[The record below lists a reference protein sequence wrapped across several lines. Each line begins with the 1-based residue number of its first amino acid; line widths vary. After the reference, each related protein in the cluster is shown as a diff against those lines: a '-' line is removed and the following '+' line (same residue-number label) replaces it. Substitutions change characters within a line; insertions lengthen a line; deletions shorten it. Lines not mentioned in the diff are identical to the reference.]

1 MRTRFYLFK
10 VFPLWALPCCCLL
23 LASVNASAA
32 EPKQTMTSQQCQKTL
47 VQLKQEFQ
55 TLKESSLAMK
65 SYLDN
70 AEANLLTLDTSLK
83 ELESNNVKLSQ
94 ALIESKAS
102 LTAAQSDYILLRE
115 SYLKQQSDLKQE
127 QHRRKT
133 AIITGVVVGVSLA
146 VVGAVGVAVVYTGVQ
161 R

>member
-10 VFPLWALPCCCLL
+10 VFPLWASFFCCFVLV
-23 LASVNASAA
+23 SVNASAA
-32 EPKQTMTSQQCQKTL
+32 QPKQTMTSQQCQTTL
-47 VQLKQEFQ
+47 VQLKKEFQ

-83 ELESNNVKLSQ
+83 ELESNNADLKK

-102 LTAAQSDYILLRE
+102 LTAARTDYLYLRE
-115 SYLKQQSDLKQE
+115 SYLKQQSELTQE
-127 QHRRKT
+127 RHRRKT
-133 AIITGVVVGVSLA
+133 AIITGIVVGVSLA

>member
-23 LASVNASAA
+23 LASASASAA
-32 EPKQTMTSQQCQKTL
+32 QPKQMTSQSCQKTL
-47 VQLKQEFQ
+47 TQLKTEFQ
-55 TLKESSLAMK
+55 QLKESSLAMK

-70 AEANLLTLDTSLK
+70 ANANLLTLDLQLK
-83 ELESNNVKLSQ
+83 ELEKNNADLKK
-94 ALIESKAS
+94 ALTESKAS

-127 QHRRKT
+127 RHRRKT
-133 AIITGVVVGVSLA
+133 AIITGVVVGVSIA
-146 VVGAVGVAVVYTGVQ
+146 VVGAVGVAVVYNGVQ